1 MDTTKK
7 EHLKKLYNHLAF
19 YNRMAPFPPYDSDY
33 VAKVKEEL
41 DSMKA
46 DKEYYDSLPV
56 VACKY
61 CKSLH
66 IIVDENDNDICLR
79 CNTINELES
88 FKNIYEYNKYLKK
101 YEETE

>member
-1 MDTTKK
+1 MNKSKK
-7 EHLKKLYNHLAF
+7 EHLSDLHKHLDYYNK
-19 YNRMAPFPPYDSDY
+19 MAPFPPYDTEY

-41 DSMKA
+41 EKVER

-79 CNTINELES
+79 CSTINELET
-88 FKNIYEYNKYLKK
+88 FVNIHEYNKYLKK
-101 YEETE
+101 YEDS